1 MGDTIIS
8 SIVKYMPKVSI
19 LIPVYNRKNF
29 IADCIQSA
37 LNQTVT
43 DFEVVVVDNAS
54 DDGTWGICQQFAG
67 KDRRVRVFRN
77 DTNIG
82 PVRNWLACVEKAQGE
97 YGKLLFSDDLIF
109 PKFLEHT
116 LHFLENTEVGFV
128 STAVSI
134 GTSPENG
141 KINFLL
147 SAKEQ
152 HIPSARYFEL
162 LLNARVPFSPGAAV
176 FRMVDIRKNL
186 QLSFPTRIPRDF
198 TLNGAGPDVLLFA
211 LTAATYES
219 VVMLPSSDVFFRTHP
234 DSFTTL
240 NNDNEVEKG
249 YRAALAWFFAEKLTR
264 NYWVKYAARSWL
276 SRMQRTRAVISLTK
290 HCSEFEGS
298 GTVFEAL
305 IVLAATFPIAI
316 GEIIELLRRANT
328 SHEQS

>member
-1 MGDTIIS
+1 
-8 SIVKYMPKVSI
+8 MPKVSI
-19 LIPVYNRKNF
+19 LIPVYNRERF
-29 IADCIQSA
+29 ISECIQSA
-37 LNQTVT
+37 LDQTFT
-43 DFEVVVVDNAS
+43 DFEVLVVDNAS
-54 DDGTWGICQQFAG
+54 NDGTWQICQQFAA
-67 KDRRVRVFRN
+67 KDPRVRIFQN

-82 PVRNWLACVEKAQGE
+82 PVRNWLACVEKARGE
-97 YGKLLFSDDLIF
+97 YGKVLFSDDLIF

-116 LHFLENTEVGFV
+116 LPFLENPEVGFV
-128 STAVSI
+128 STAVII
-134 GTSPENG
+134 GTWPENG
-141 KINFLL
+141 KIKFLL
-147 SAKEQ
+147 STKEQ
-152 HIPSARYFEL
+152 HIPSARYFQL

-176 FRMVDIRKNL
+176 FRMLDIRKNL

-211 LTAATYES
+211 LTAAAYKS
-219 VVMLPSSDVFFRTHP
+219 VVMLPSSDVFFRSHP

-276 SRMQRTRAVISLTK
+276 SRMQRTRTIISLTK

-316 GEIIELLRRANT
+316 DEIIESLRRANT
-328 SHEQS
+328 SHEQSKF